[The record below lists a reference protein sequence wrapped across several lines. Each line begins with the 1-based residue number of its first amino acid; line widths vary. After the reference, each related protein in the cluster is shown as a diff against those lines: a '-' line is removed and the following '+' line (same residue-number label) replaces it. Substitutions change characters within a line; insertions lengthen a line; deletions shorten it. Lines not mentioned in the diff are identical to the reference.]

1 MALAEEGR
9 NNCQM
14 SYTGHGRYSIQMI
27 YIYRTRRISCQ
38 VTYRLLRQYEHRRK
52 LCQEQY
58 KVFRQNQV

>member
-27 YIYRTRRISCQ
+27 YIQNKKNQLSGDIQTTTSIRTS
-38 VTYRLLRQYEHRRK
+38 
-52 LCQEQY
+52 
-58 KVFRQNQV
+58 